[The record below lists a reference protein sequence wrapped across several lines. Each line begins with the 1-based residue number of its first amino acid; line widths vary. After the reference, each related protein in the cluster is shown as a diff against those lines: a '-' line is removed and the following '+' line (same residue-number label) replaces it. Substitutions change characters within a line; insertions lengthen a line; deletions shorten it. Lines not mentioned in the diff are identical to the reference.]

1 MLDNK
6 EKRLVN
12 ISEYGV
18 FLSIDVISGKTGDII
33 DTHSENS
40 FFQNKEEADRA
51 ALKYRSQIGE
61 TVCNWGDDIGIL
73 REVYVDEEPRTN
85 QYYISE

>member
-1 MLDNK
+1 M
-6 EKRLVN
+6 N

-18 FLSIDVISGKTGDII
+18 FLSIDVVSGKTGDII
-33 DTHSENS
+33 DTHSENG
-40 FFQNKEEADRA
+40 FFQTKEEASKA

-61 TVCNWGDDIGIL
+61 TVCTWGDDIGIL